1 MAKEDSNMR
10 SKVFLLLL
18 YPDEDVSH
26 AKALEFVKA
35 NYDYAAICQDKDVY
49 LEDTTT
55 NGVEHKEG
63 DLKKAHYHVVVRFK
77 NARWL
82 SGVANELGI
91 TENYIRVSH
100 NFVRSLL
107 YLVHYYE
114 EDKYQ
119 YNPNEVF
126 GTLKQRFKEA
136 YSSEGKSESEKIMDI
151 FNEIDKC
158 EFKVDFQVFV
168 RHIASIGYWDVLR
181 RSSSLILRYIDVHNY
196 MYKE

>member
-1 MAKEDSNMR
+1 MAKEDNMR

-18 YPDEDVSH
+18 YPDEDVTH
-26 AKALEFVKA
+26 AKALEYIKA
-35 NYDYAAICQDKDVY
+35 NYDYAAICQDKDTY
-49 LEDTTT
+49 LEDTTI
-55 NGVEHKEG
+55 NDVLHKEG
-63 DLKKAHYHVVVRFK
+63 ELKKAHYHVVVRFK

-82 SGVANELGI
+82 TAIAKDLDI
-91 TENYIRVSH
+91 AENYIRVSH

-114 EDKYQ
+114 PDKYQ

-136 YSSEGKSESEKIMDI
+136 YSSEGKSESEKVMDI
-151 FNEIDKC
+151 FAEIDKC

-168 RHIASIGYWDVLR
+168 KHIASIGYWDVFR
-181 RSSSLILRYIDVHNY
+181 RSSSLILRYLDLHNSNY
-196 MYKE
+196 NV